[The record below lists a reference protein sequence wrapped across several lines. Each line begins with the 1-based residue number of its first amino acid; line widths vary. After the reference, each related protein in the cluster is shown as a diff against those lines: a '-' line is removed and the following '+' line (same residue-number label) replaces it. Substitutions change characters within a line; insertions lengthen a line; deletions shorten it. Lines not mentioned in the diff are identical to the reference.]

1 MLPTRK
7 SFGSS
12 LGVSKATW
20 DTICKETLTVR
31 AEFKKKG
38 QHLKWTVMQSERS
51 QHASQFSDAFDKC
64 VGYLAKHHLKQ
75 NNMKTGAVTDLFY
88 PNFRDMEMLTH
99 MYETTSKLPTE
110 VYYVCTVVHQSS
122 FPSVQ
127 WKRLCAV
134 RTRTCS
140 LRSDR
145 AELLKHVK
153 GLKNTCLSHV
163 QKKNSNEWKMLT
175 SLSNL
180 TSCFFF
186 TVSSRKHV

>member
-1 MLPTRK
+1 
-7 SFGSS
+7 
-12 LGVSKATW
+12 
-20 DTICKETLTVR
+20 
-31 AEFKKKG
+31 
-38 QHLKWTVMQSERS
+38 
-51 QHASQFSDAFDKC
+51 
-64 VGYLAKHHLKQ
+64 
-75 NNMKTGAVTDLFY
+75 MKTVAVTDLFC
-88 PNFRDMEMLTH
+88 PILGDKEMLTH

-110 VYYVCTVVHQSS
+110 VCYVCTVVHQSS

-127 WKRLCAV
+127 WKRLCVV

-163 QKKNSNEWKMLT
+163 QKNNSNEWKMLT

-186 TVSSRKHV
+186 TVSSRKHIDQMFIMKIKCPLTLYWKRQKLLSLFFFFAVFSFIAPHPNHHSLSHSAISEPSPFLFPATLPKTVMHAG